1 MPSTASRRLKVAPHF
16 KSLHPRPAV
25 TSSLR
30 LQGDWLEAAGFAPGT
45 VAVVQVENGRLIITP
60 AA

>member
-1 MPSTASRRLKVAPHF
+1 MPSNAPRRLKVAPHF
-16 KSLHPRPAV
+16 KRLPPRPAV

-30 LQGDWLEAAGFAPGT
+30 LQGDWLEAAGFPPGST
-45 VAVVQVENGRLIITP
+45 AVVHIEAGRLVITP